1 MRYIKE
7 ADGRIYVECEICG
20 QIMKLR
26 KELVKDNGS
35 LQEEVECFCGTRD
48 RIINGLPQKNNMINV
63 VNVPTRIV
71 NNHVPKCPTCGSER
85 VSKIT
90 LTSKWLVVQCGDCL
104 VVMFVKAIN
113 VIIVD
118 ISGEG
123 YGVF

>member
-90 LTSKWLVVQCGDCL
+90 LTSKMVGGAMWGLFSSNVRKSYKCDNCGY
-104 VVMFVKAIN
+104 KW
-113 VIIVD
+113 
-118 ISGEG
+118 
-123 YGVF
+123 